1 MGELFADFL
10 SVISE
15 IFSWK
20 SFKINYIFSCSKNV
34 PTRARQ
40 IFSIGEIHY
49 KQRRFSKKNSVFSDG
64 KSVNNPGR
72 SSEMRG

>member
-20 SFKINYIFSCSKNV
+20 PFKINYIFSCSKNV
-34 PTRARQ
+34 PTSARRT
-40 IFSIGEIHY
+40 FSMKIHY
-49 KQRRFSKKNSVFSDG
+49 KQKRFSRPTENQSIKG
-64 KSVNNPGR
+64 
-72 SSEMRG
+72 SEKHQC